1 LGLSAAVL
9 GGSLIAY
16 SALTSLLKGV
26 FGIDLLAIVAVV
38 ASVATGEYVAA
49 AIVALMLNGGEV
61 MENYTAGRA
70 SKAIQKL
77 IEQSP
82 KIAVVIRDG
91 KEVEV
96 KVESVKL
103 GETVVVRPGDKVP
116 VDGVVLKGQATIN
129 QASVTGESAPVEKVE
144 GDSVY
149 SGTTVE
155 LGALELKVN
164 AIGEESTYG
173 RIISMVKEAEKN
185 RAPIERAADRYAKY
199 FMPAILALGLGV
211 LLYTRDLLRLASVF
225 VIACPCAMTLATPTA
240 VIASMGNSARRGIL
254 IRNGE
259 SLEKLSGVDTLVL
272 DKTGTITRGHP
283 KVVDVKAFDAQSK
296 SEVIRLAAT
305 AERYSEHPIA
315 QAILRKAE
323 EMGLKPEDQKKF
335 EVEPGLGVRVEIGSG
350 LITVGNYKMVEKY
363 SIALSDEATG
373 CLSNQPATQSVVFV
387 ARDRKILGALCISD
401 ALRNNVKET
410 LQRLK
415 LNGIGKTVMLT
426 GDNEHVARVVG
437 EQIGIDD
444 TVSNVLPA
452 EKVGYVRELRAKGR
466 RVVMVGDGINDAP
479 ALAEADVGIAMGVSG
494 TDVTIETAGVV
505 LTSDNVDRLPTLLR
519 IGRETIK
526 VIKQNIAFAMMI
538 NVLGIALSVY
548 GSISP
553 LLASVIHE
561 SNALVVMFN
570 SLRLLRVE

>member
-1 LGLSAAVL
+1 
-9 GGSLIAY
+9 LIAY

>member
-1 LGLSAAVL
+1 
-9 GGSLIAY
+9 LIAY

-519 IGRETIK
+519 IGRETIR